1 MYPKIDAWQ
10 IDAMRR
16 EERARKIAAEERRRA
31 RVEIRETCAVCHG
44 SGCEHCGMRGTRE
57 VR

>member
-31 RVEIRETCAVCHG
+31 RLEIRDE
-44 SGCEHCGMRGTRE
+44 EPPRTRE
-57 VR
+57 ER